1 MDPVEPIRSLEA
13 MTEHVRGRE
22 NRTLAVAA
30 GHDPAT
36 IEAAARAARE
46 GICRVVLVAD
56 PERVESLC
64 GEKGIDPGLFRV
76 AEEKDEKE
84 AARKAVEMVRR
95 REAQVLMKGL
105 LGTEK
110 YMRAILDK
118 EKGLL
123 PKGALLT
130 HLTVMEVPAL
140 DRLLFVSDVAI
151 IPAPDLD
158 QKVRI
163 LSYAAGAARKF
174 GIERPKAAILA
185 ATEKVSPKMPA
196 TIDAAVLA
204 QMARRGQIQEVQ
216 VDGPLALD
224 VAISGEA
231 ARVKG
236 VESPVAGK
244 ADILIFPNI
253 EAGNIFYKAVTKLA
267 GGRLGAVVAGAAA
280 PCVLTS
286 RADDEETKFL
296 SIVLGCLLG

>member
-1 MDPVEPIRSLEA
+1 MKQIRNLEE
-13 MTEHVRGRE
+13 MVDLVKGRE
-22 NRTLAVAA
+22 NRVLAVAA
-30 GHDPAT
+30 GHDPAS
-36 IEAAARAARE
+36 IEAAARASRE
-46 GICRVVLVAD
+46 GICEVVLVAD
-56 PERVESLC
+56 PEKVETLC
-64 GEKGIDPGLFRV
+64 REKGVDPGLFRI
-76 AEEKDEKE
+76 EPETGEKE
-84 AARKAVEMVRR
+84 AAEKAVEMVHRGQ
-95 REAQVLMKGL
+95 AQVLMKGL

-140 DRLLFVSDVAI
+140 SRLLFVSDVAV
-151 IPAPDLD
+151 IPAPDLE

-163 LSYAAGAARKF
+163 LSYAAEAARKF
-174 GIERPKAAILA
+174 GIERPKAAVLA
-185 ATEKVSPKMPA
+185 ATEKVSPRMPA

-204 QMARRGQIQEVQ
+204 QMARRGQIQGVE

-224 VAISGEA
+224 VAISEEA
-231 ARVKG
+231 AKVKG
-236 VESPVAGK
+236 VDSPVAGR
-244 ADILIFPNI
+244 ADILVFPSI

>member
-1 MDPVEPIRSLEA
+1 MSQIRTLDE
-13 MTEHVRGRE
+13 MTALVKGRE
-22 NRTLAVAA
+22 SRTLAVAA

-46 GICRVVLVAD
+46 GICKVVLVAD
-56 PERVESLC
+56 PGEVESLC
-64 GEKGIDPGLFRV
+64 KEKGIDKGLFRV
-76 AEEKDEKE
+76 EEERDEKR
-84 AARKAVEMVRR
+84 AAAKAVEMVYMGK
-95 REAQVLMKGL
+95 AQVLMKGL

-140 DRLLFVSDVAI
+140 PRLLFVSDVAV

-158 QKVRI
+158 QKVKI
-163 LSYAAGAARKF
+163 LSYATEAARKF

-185 ATEKVSPKMPA
+185 ATEKVSPAMPA
-196 TIDAAVLA
+196 TLDAAILA
-204 QMARRGQIQEVQ
+204 QMARRGQIRGVD

-224 VAISGEA
+224 VALSEEA
-231 ARVKG
+231 AAVKG
-236 VESPVAGK
+236 VESPVAGN
-244 ADILIFPNI
+244 ADILIFPDI

-286 RADDEETKFL
+286 RADTEESKFL
-296 SIVLGCLLG
+296 SIALGCRLAG

>member
-1 MDPVEPIRSLEA
+1 MKQIRNLEE
-13 MTEHVRGRE
+13 MVDLVKGRE
-22 NRTLAVAA
+22 NRVLAVAA
-30 GHDPAT
+30 GHDPAS
-36 IEAAARAARE
+36 IEAAARASRE
-46 GICRVVLVAD
+46 GICEVVLVAD
-56 PERVESLC
+56 PEKVEALC
-64 GEKGIDPGLFRV
+64 REKGVDPGLFRV
-76 AEEKDEKE
+76 EPERGEKE
-84 AARKAVEMVRR
+84 AAEKAVEMVHRG
-95 REAQVLMKGL
+95 EAQVLMKGL

-118 EKGLL
+118 ERGLL

-140 DRLLFVSDVAI
+140 SRLLFVSDVAI
-151 IPAPDLD
+151 IPAPDLE

-163 LSYAAGAARKF
+163 LSYAAEAARKF

-185 ATEKVSPKMPA
+185 ATEKVSPRMPA

-204 QMARRGQIQEVQ
+204 QMARRGQIQGVE

-224 VAISGEA
+224 VALSEEA

-236 VESPVAGK
+236 VDSPVAGR
-244 ADILIFPNI
+244 ADILVFPTI

>member
-1 MDPVEPIRSLEA
+1 MNRISNLEE
-13 MTEHVRGRE
+13 MTALVKGRE
-22 NRTLAVAA
+22 IRTLAVAA

-46 GICRVVLVAD
+46 GICRVALVAD
-56 PERVESLC
+56 PAKVEALC
-64 GEKGIDPGLFRV
+64 LEKGIDRDLFHV
-76 AEEKDEKE
+76 EAQPDEKKA
-84 AARKAVEMVRR
+84 AARAVEMVRSG
-95 REAQVLMKGL
+95 EAQVLMKGL

-130 HLTVMEVPAL
+130 HLAVMEVPAYPK
-140 DRLLFVSDVAI
+140 LLFVSDVAV
-151 IPAPDLD
+151 IPAPTLE
-158 QKVRI
+158 QKVKI

-174 GIERPKAAILA
+174 GIDRPKAAVIS
-185 ATEKVSPKMPA
+185 ATEKVSSAMPS
-196 TIDAAVLA
+196 TMDGAVLA
-204 QMARRGQIQEVQ
+204 QMARRGQIGDLE

-224 VAISGEA
+224 VALSKDSA
-231 ARVKG
+231 LVKG
-236 VESPVAGK
+236 IRSPVAGE
-244 ADILIFPNI
+244 ADILLFPNI
-253 EAGNIFYKAVTKLA
+253 EAGNAFYKAVTKLA